1 MVEISKSDQRD
12 DTKSIGIQP
21 VYYRKIEHKM
31 ESYNTCSIVIKKA
44 EFGLNTHCMQSRGNH
59 RIYVVVRVLYSK
71 ISLSRPSLTIFLLAT
86 SKMDTQRSLSK
97 RSITVPAES
106 GDLTNKD
113 LKAQSHIRVHPR
125 NE

>member
-1 MVEISKSDQRD
+1 VVEISKSDQRD

-44 EFGLNTHCMQSRGNH
+44 EFGLKTHCMQSRGNH
-59 RIYVVVRVLYSK
+59 RTYVVVRVLYSK
-71 ISLSRPSLTIFLLAT
+71 ISLSRPSQTIFLLAT
-86 SKMDTQRSLSK
+86 SKIDTQRSLSK

-113 LKAQSHIRVHPR
+113 LKAQSHIRGHPR